1 MELNTEK
8 NITLDEY
15 QEQAMTTCMP
25 TCDNISYMVLN
36 MMGEVGELASKI
48 AKAIRKGQAKIENN
62 KLVWI
67 ERPTAEGEYRLQAEA
82 GDCLWQLSG
91 ICHVMGWRLSD
102 VGREN
107 LAKLKSRQERDV
119 IDGSGDTR

>member
-1 MELNTEK
+1 MELNTE
-8 NITLDEY
+8 NNMTLDEY

-25 TCDNISYMVLN
+25 TCDNISYMMLN

-48 AKAIRKGQAKIENN
+48 AKSIRKGQAKIENN

-67 ERPTAEGEYRLQAEA
+67 ERPTAEGEYRLRAEV

-102 VGREN
+102 VAREN

-119 IDGSGDTR
+119 IDGSGDIR